1 MFKSMKFYFHT
12 AKLSRTRQNLFATQ
26 VTKHGGQVVSS
37 SELAT
42 HIIVE
47 ETSDHSSL
55 PVSLWAG
62 DPSVVGTLWLS
73 QCLKSH
79 TVLDQQLYIVNKPV
93 QKRSSVS
100 PDPPFTSK
108 KQAGNT
114 SSDIDIQ
121 KYACSQSSSASSDSC
136 NAAVL
141 SQLKRLAETYRARG
155 DQWRAHGYEK
165 AISAIRRHGKEI
177 ISYEEVASLE
187 GVGAKMAS
195 KVMEVISTGKIRKVQ
210 ELCETEQSR
219 VLDLFS
225 NVWGAGP
232 STANAWYIKGHRT
245 LNDLIEKE
253 TLTKQQQIGVKY
265 YKEFSERMSRSEVEE
280 IGRKVTE
287 VALQV
292 DASLATVLCGSYR
305 RGKVT
310 CGDVDVVVIKPDR
323 LNSKTVLTSILAK
336 LKESGFITD
345 DLVSLE
351 KNGNQRKY
359 LGVCKLPGDNRIHRR
374 LDIFVVP
381 ESETACAIM
390 HYTGSALFNRS
401 IRQLAAKRDMHLS
414 EHNLAAG
421 VIRQGSE
428 IQNRGHILLTP
439 TEASIF
445 KHLNL
450 EYRPPEERDH

>member
-1 MFKSMKFYFHT
+1 M
-12 AKLSRTRQNLFATQ
+12 LSASQSRNVQTPSPEPAT
-26 VTKHGGQVVSS
+26 
-37 SELAT
+37 
-42 HIIVE
+42 
-47 ETSDHSSL
+47 
-55 PVSLWAG
+55 
-62 DPSVVGTLWLS
+62 
-73 QCLKSH
+73 
-79 TVLDQQLYIVNKPV
+79 
-93 QKRSSVS
+93 
-100 PDPPFTSK
+100 TSK
-108 KQAGNT
+108 KPAT
-114 SSDIDIQ
+114 SDIVVE
-121 KYACSQSSSASSDSC
+121 KYACSQSSSASDASC
-136 NAAVL
+136 NAVVL
-141 SQLKRLAETYRARG
+141 SQLRRLADTYRARG

-177 ISYEEVASLE
+177 TSSEEIASLE

-195 KVMEVISTGKIRKVQ
+195 KVMEVLSTGKIRKVE
-210 ELCETEQSR
+210 ELCETEESR

-225 NVWGAGP
+225 GIWGAGP
-232 STANAWYIKGHRT
+232 ATANAWYIKGHRT

-253 TLTKQQQIGVKY
+253 TLTKQQQIGIKY
-265 YKEFSERMSRSEVEE
+265 YKQFSERMSRSEVEE
-280 IGRKVTE
+280 IGQKVTE
-287 VALQV
+287 AALQV
-292 DASLATVLCGSYR
+292 DPSLTTMLCGSYR

-323 LNSKTVLTSILAK
+323 LNSKNILTSILAK

-351 KNGNQRKY
+351 KSGNQRKY
-359 LGVCKLPGDNRIHRR
+359 LGVCKLPGDKRIHRR

-381 ESETACAIM
+381 ESESACAIM

-414 EHNLAAG
+414 EHRLEAG

-428 IQNRGHILLTP
+428 IQNKGRVLPTP

-445 KHLNL
+445 EHLNL